1 MIPNLGCLCANTYFF
16 VVLYTTTTTTT
27 IMLLVQLL
35 FAQQRVQCH
44 NAKNFVYGAFFTRII
59 EENINGLL
67 YVLESS
73 RKLPRFLSGPQV
85 FIIKKM
91 NIFEP
96 EE

>member
-1 MIPNLGCLCANTYFF
+1 
-16 VVLYTTTTTTT
+16 
-27 IMLLVQLL
+27 MLLVQLL

-91 NIFEP
+91 KIFEQKNKAALFHHQTCSRP
-96 EE
+96 FL